1 MLPKIIFN
9 FFFQITDMSR
19 LIIVNFL
26 TNIIYRCSIEYMMKF
41 LDELE
46 SNPRFWTMERLFIS
60 IIAEVA
66 E

>member
-46 SNPRFWTMERLFIS
+46 SNPRFRTMERLFVS